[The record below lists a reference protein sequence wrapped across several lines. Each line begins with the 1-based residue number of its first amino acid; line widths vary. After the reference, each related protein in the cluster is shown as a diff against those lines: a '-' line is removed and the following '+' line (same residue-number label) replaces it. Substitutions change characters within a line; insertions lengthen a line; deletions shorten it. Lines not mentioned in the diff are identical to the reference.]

1 MLLLALV
8 ACGNINPVDGTYLG
22 EVQDFSAEDACETVW
37 GVDLVALQA
46 ANATD
51 ILVASDRESMT
62 LDDSLA
68 CTLFD
73 EAFNCLQTDEDRG
86 ASAYVETRV
95 VVTGEFTSSYDL
107 VSEWDL
113 RATCE
118 GDGCGEL
125 AEDCTIN
132 WTFAASYVGY

>member
-1 MLLLALV
+1 MLLLALL
-8 ACGNINPVDGTYLG
+8 ACGNINPMDGTYLG
-22 EVQDFSAEDACETVW
+22 EVQDFTADDACQTVW
-37 GVDLVALQA
+37 GVDLVTLQA

-51 ILVASDRESMT
+51 IVVSDDRESMT
-62 LDDSLA
+62 LDDSLD

-73 EAFNCLQTDEDRG
+73 EAFNCLQTDSDRG

-95 VVTGEFTSSYDL
+95 VVTGEFVTSYDF

-118 GDGCGEL
+118 GTGCGSL
-125 AEDCTIN
+125 SEDCAIT
-132 WTFAASYVGY
+132 WTFDASYIGS